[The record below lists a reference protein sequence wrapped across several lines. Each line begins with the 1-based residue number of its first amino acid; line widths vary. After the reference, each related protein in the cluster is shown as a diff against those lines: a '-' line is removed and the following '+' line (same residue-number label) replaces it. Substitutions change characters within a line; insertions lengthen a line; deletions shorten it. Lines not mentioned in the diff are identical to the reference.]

1 MGEERT
7 KRKLQNVI
15 FPTDEKLKNHWKLFY
30 TGPACVLDPTCTK
43 LHIPSGMS
51 IGFSTYLNGFSLQ
64 TWKRYTP
71 LDQVELQLTVQGH
84 FRLQLVG
91 YSLNPT
97 APERHELYVKEYT
110 FPLPQEICVPY
121 PATAEDQLLAFEID
135 PYEDCILHQAAY
147 CGLFPKGCE
156 RDVVLSLVTT
166 TCRKEAFITHNIQLL
181 KDQLLAEG
189 SELRDALYIHVVDN
203 GRTLDPASINGY
215 HVAVH
220 PNKNTGG
227 SGGYAR
233 GMMESLHQVPSA
245 THVLLMDDD
254 VLVLP
259 ESIRRT
265 YRLLSLL
272 RPEYTDSFISGAM
285 LEYDAMDTQHEDVGT
300 ILPDGGWRPARPKL
314 DLTELTH
321 VLEAGRELLPMRQPY
336 AGWWYCC
343 IPVRFIRNQGLPLPL
358 FLRCDDIEYSL
369 RCRPDHFL
377 TMPGICIW
385 HMGFAGKYSAALDL
399 YQRMRNML
407 AAKAITGAF
416 AEVDIPRLWTRLYRQ
431 QLREYAYHGAEA
443 LLMALE
449 DYLQGPDLFRQDR
462 GEELLHRASACNE
475 VLRPLSEFDIEVRL
489 EDVYKDS
496 PRSLADRI
504 LYVLTCNGQRCFPKA
519 LLRKKTGIIG
529 YDDSYQPQSQ
539 TLRRQLLAVN
549 VWQRTAALR
558 RQDRVWFRTLEK
570 RRRRLMKQF
579 RRSQTDL
586 AARYAAAR
594 EELTGEAFWRRYLNL
609 DHPEQP

>member
-30 TGPACVLDPTCTK
+30 TGPACVLNPACTE
-43 LHIPSGMS
+43 LHLPSGAT
-51 IGFSTYLNGFSLQ
+51 IGFSTYLNGFSLE

-71 LDQVELQLTVQGH
+71 LTGVELQLTVQGH
-84 FRLQLVG
+84 FRLHLVG
-91 YSLNPT
+91 FSLNPT
-97 APERHELYVKEYT
+97 APQRHELFAEEYT
-110 FPLPQEICVPY
+110 FSRPQEICIPY
-121 PATAEDQLLAFEID
+121 PAATDDQLVAFEID
-135 PYEDCILHQAAY
+135 PYEGCVLHQGAY
-147 CGLFPKGCE
+147 YGIFPKGCE
-156 RDVVLSLVTT
+156 REIVLSLVTT
-166 TCRKEAFITHNIQLL
+166 TCRKEAFITHNLQLL
-181 KDQLLAEG
+181 QDHLLQEG
-189 SELRDALYIHVVDN
+189 SDMRDRLYIHVVDN

-233 GMMESLHQVPSA
+233 GMIESLHQIPKA

-265 YRLLSLL
+265 CLLLSLL
-272 RPEYTDSFISGAM
+272 KPEYTHSFLSGAM
-285 LEYDAMDTQHEDVGT
+285 LEYDAMNIQHEDVGT
-300 ILPDGGWRPARPKL
+300 ILPDGGWRPARPRL
-314 DLTELTH
+314 DLTNLTH
-321 VLEAGRELLPMRQPY
+321 VLEAGRELLPMRHPY

-343 IPVRFIRNQGLPLPL
+343 IPVSFIREHGLPLPL

-407 AAKAITGAF
+407 AAKAITGTF
-416 AEVDIPRLWTRLYRQ
+416 DEVDIPTLWMRLYRQ

-462 GEELLHRASACNE
+462 GEELLRRASACNE
-475 VLRPLSEFDIEVRL
+475 VLRPLSEFDMEVRL
-489 EDVYKDS
+489 EDVYKDP

-504 LYVLTCNGQRCFPKA
+504 LYVLTCNGQRFYPRA
-519 LLRKKTGIIG
+519 LLRKKVGIIG
-529 YDDSYQPQSQ
+529 FDDSYQPQSQ
-539 TLRRQLLAVN
+539 SLCRQLLAVN

-570 RRRRLMKQF
+570 RRRRLMRQF
-579 RRSQTDL
+579 HRRQADL
-586 AARYAAAR
+586 SARYATAR
-594 EELTGEAFWRRYLNL
+594 EELTGEAFWRHYLAPDPPGQL
-609 DHPEQP
+609 